1 MYGNCFQ
8 CHPQALIRGVLTRM
22 ALVQFRRAQ
31 AALTLTRLAR
41 GMIARV
47 RVLKKRVRLEAARNQ
62 AARRER
68 KKMTRMEDAKDV
80 LKRLGLYFHDSDSLD
95 GFLERTSIR
104 KLKKRT

>member
-1 MYGNCFQ
+1 VDELFRGFHICVDIF
-8 CHPQALIRGVLTRM
+8 LILKIGKCCC
-22 ALVQFRRAQ
+22 
-31 AALTLTRLAR
+31 
-41 GMIARV
+41 RV
-47 RVLKKRVRLEAARNQ
+47 P
-62 AARRER
+62 R

>member
-68 KKMTRMEDAKDV
+68 KKMTKQVRFH
-80 LKRLGLYFHDSDSLD
+80 LKVSVFCPEASVS
-95 GFLERTSIR
+95 
-104 KLKKRT
+104 